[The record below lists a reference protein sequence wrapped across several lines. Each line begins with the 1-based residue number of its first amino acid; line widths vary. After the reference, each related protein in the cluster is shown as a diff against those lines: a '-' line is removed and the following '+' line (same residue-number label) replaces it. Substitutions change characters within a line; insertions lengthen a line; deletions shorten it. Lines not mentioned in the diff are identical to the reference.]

1 MSFSFFVARRFF
13 QNISPDKPRSSNPS
27 ITIATAGVAIGLA
40 VMIITISVIAGF
52 KSEISKKIEGFGS
65 HIEVLDLGT
74 LTAPDGFPIRTDST
88 FIAAV
93 SHLPNVAH
101 TDRVVQKMGIIKT
114 NTDFKGITFKGLPAT
129 YDTTFIASCLVEGRL
144 PRWQDTD
151 SNDILISR
159 LQADELGLK
168 VGDRVFSYFFEESI
182 KTRRFTICG
191 IYCSN
196 MNIFDNNYVL
206 TPISTIERLNHWDN
220 TQASV
225 LEVRLHDIDQI
236 PQTLPALRRL
246 CEQMNTAPDT
256 KSRQSL
262 SIKEHYAQVFA
273 WLNLLDVNMVVIL
286 CLMVA
291 VSGFTMVS
299 GLFILILERTQTIG
313 VLKALGAGNT
323 RIRAIFLHF
332 AALITLRGLLI
343 GDVLALAL
351 LMAEKHWGFIHL
363 DASTY
368 YVDTVPILLDP
379 IAIVAVNVG
388 TLVITILALVAPSY
402 MISRIQPAKAI
413 RFE

>member
-1 MSFSFFVARRFF
+1 MSFSFFIARRFF
-13 QNISPDKPRSSNPS
+13 QNISPDKPRSSNLS
-27 ITIATAGVAIGLA
+27 ITIATVGVAIGLA
-40 VMIITISVIAGF
+40 VMIITISVILGF

-65 HIEVLDLGT
+65 HIEILDLGT
-74 LTAPDGFPIRTDST
+74 LTAPDAFPVQTDSA

-93 SHLPNVAH
+93 KQLPHVVH
-101 TDRVVQKMGIIKT
+101 TDRIVQKMGIIKT
-114 NTDFKGITFKGLPAT
+114 NTDFKGLTFKGLPST

-144 PRWQDTD
+144 PRWKEEN

-182 KTRRFTICG
+182 KTRRFTVCG
-191 IYCSN
+191 IYRSN
-196 MNIFDNNYVL
+196 MNIFDNNYVI
-206 TPISTIERLNHWDN
+206 TPISTIERLNHWGDN
-220 TQASV
+220 KASV
-225 LEVRLHDIDQI
+225 LEVRLQNINQI
-236 PQTLPALRRL
+236 PQTLPALHRL
-246 CEQMNTAPDT
+246 CEQMNTTPAT
-256 KSRQSL
+256 KSRQPL
-262 SIKEHYAQVFA
+262 SITEHYAQVFA
-273 WLNLLDVNMVVIL
+273 WLNLLDVNLIVIL

-323 RIRAIFLHF
+323 RIRKIFLHF

-343 GDVLALAL
+343 GDALAFL
-351 LMAEKHWGFIHL
+351 LLFVEKQWRFIHL

-368 YVDTVPILLDP
+368 YVDTVPILLNP
-379 IAIVAVNVG
+379 LAIVAVNVG
-388 TLVITILALVAPSY
+388 TLVITVLALVVPSY